1 MSYTFTAP
9 LKDPAAVLDHGMDCT
24 DELDDGE
31 TIAGQPSVVALPAG
45 LTVAAVNA
53 TNGIVT
59 WRVSGGTAGQEY
71 IVTCRITTST
81 GRVLKLSVRYRV
93 GNR

>member
-9 LKDPAAVLDHGMDCT
+9 LKDPASVLDHGMDWS

-31 TIAGQPSVVALPAG
+31 TITGQPSVVPAPAG
-45 LTVAAVNA
+45 LTIGNISQA
-53 TNGIVT
+53 NGIVS
-59 WRVSGGTAGQEY
+59 WRVSGGTLGQSY
-71 IVTCRITTST
+71 VVTVRITTSI
-81 GRVLKLSVRYRV
+81 GRVLELSVRYRV